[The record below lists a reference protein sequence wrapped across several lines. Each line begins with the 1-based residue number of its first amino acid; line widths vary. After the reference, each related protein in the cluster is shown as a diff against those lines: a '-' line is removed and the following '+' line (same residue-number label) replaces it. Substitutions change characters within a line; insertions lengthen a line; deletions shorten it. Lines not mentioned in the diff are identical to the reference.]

1 MEAESS
7 SANTM
12 SRTPIP
18 EATKTV
24 IREAVRKKGSRNGT
38 MLLNSLL
45 KSLADSGYEPP
56 DLSTIVDHLDGDF
69 SPLGLDEVVRGTR
82 DMFEVLEHPIF
93 GDMFTA
99 ALRKIQAQDQPPFDF
114 GGNQLEATIK
124 AWGVPFVGPAAEL
137 LKQAMDQ
144 MNTKRRDANYANF
157 LPIVQS
163 SGMGKSRTVDE
174 LARRVFTLPF
184 NLRPTAEHT
193 GYPRGDPD
201 VLKGLSAWRR
211 TARQLR
217 SRHCIFFE
225 QLFKAVYK
233 VLQSFPTFGSQE
245 ELAEHFRTWLET
257 NKETLYRRVCEE
269 CERQETN
276 PTRFPDADQP
286 PTIRAE
292 DSTTAAS
299 TRIKL
304 LESQNQGESNEP
316 EALRSASTANE
327 LSQGSTSNRSDSVDS
342 PEWQAAQALVGLIR
356 QKSSVQSSGELAL
369 RTNKEPGTPRPV
381 WLHIYFDESHP
392 LTSDTT
398 EPEDG
403 QMYTSYQVL
412 CSVIN
417 RFRTL
422 DLFVVFLSTNSSISV
437 YSESPPQS
445 LFWSGRVINHKTSG
459 VQAPF
464 CELVFDQWG
473 RSQHLLFENV
483 HTLQEVC
490 KPKFMVRFGRPLFWT
505 RYESGDS
512 EIKGTIVSFARAK
525 LAGTQ
530 DGTLNDNGQLAVLG
544 IRIGLSFDRSR
555 VEARLKEERLIE
567 GYMRVAFSVPEHR
580 EYIYADALS
589 EPILA
594 EAGAQLMHMNEMWDG
609 FPRVLFD
616 WCNRGLID
624 KGERGELLVRLLLTK
639 AHDYIIRLI
648 SPELRPPPGFTR
660 PILLSDFLE
669 ALVGKENRGRI
680 FSARPNNVPDGLTL
694 AESALGQAR
703 LNFTHWAKAGDDSV
717 VTDEAT
723 WIALGRCLAWQ
734 CFDNQSEID
743 LITPLMLPPGE
754 DAKLG
759 RYTVSAVF
767 WQIKNRIKTPPVD
780 IDAERLGFFSP
791 YSASQ
796 KTPSS
801 VTAEYANS
809 RPYLTVVLNL
819 GVQVTEPDTAKPET
833 VKLAAANSR
842 SNNPYT
848 ADSQAVRNKT
858 NFPSTISP
866 AAKRRSNRKS
876 KLVHP
881 RYSISI
887 SGCSHKTFPS
897 LVSASEDHQYAS
909 LLTPGDFAAEH
920 VRKDQVFKEA
930 IVGMKPVW
938 KKAEGRMGSYYQVK
952 REEPTC
958 LGHAPPQDQSS
969 EVVEIHE
976 YASDAE
982 SGEAAEDEPEDG
994 MEIGH
999 DQAVGE

>member
-1 MEAESS
+1 MEAQSS

-12 SRTPIP
+12 SRPSIP
-18 EATKTV
+18 EATKIA
-24 IREAVRKKGSRNGT
+24 IREAVRKKGSHNGNK
-38 MLLNSLL
+38 LLNSLL

-56 DLSTIVDHLDGDF
+56 DFSTIVDHLDGDF
-69 SPLGLDEVVRGTR
+69 SPLGLDQVVRGTR
-82 DMFEVLEHPIF
+82 DMFEVLEHPVF
-93 GDMFTA
+93 NDMFTA
-99 ALRKIQAQDQPPFDF
+99 LRKTQAQSQPPFDF

-137 LKQAMDQ
+137 LRQAMDQ

-174 LARRVFTLPF
+174 LARRVFTLSF
-184 NLRPTAEHT
+184 NLRPTTDHT

-201 VLKGLSAWRR
+201 VLKGLSAWSR

-225 QLFKAVYK
+225 QLFKAVYE
-233 VLQSFPTFGSQE
+233 VLQGLPTFDSQE
-245 ELAEHFRTWLET
+245 ELAEYFRTWLEI

-269 CERQETN
+269 CEKQEAN
-276 PTRFPDADQP
+276 PTRSPDADQP

-299 TRIKL
+299 TLTKP

-316 EALRSASTANE
+316 EALRSVSMANE
-327 LSQGSTSNRSDSVDS
+327 LSQESTSSNRSDSVNS
-342 PEWQAAQALVGLIR
+342 PEWRAAQALIELIR
-356 QKSSVQSSGELAL
+356 QKSGVQSSGELDL
-369 RTNKEPGTPRPV
+369 RTDKDPGTPRPV

-398 EPEDG
+398 VPEDG
-403 QMYTSYQVL
+403 QIRTSYQVL

-422 DLFVVFLSTNSSISV
+422 DLFVVFLSTNSRISV
-437 YSESPPQS
+437 YSPPQS
-445 LFWSGRVINHKTSG
+445 LFWSNRVINQKTSG

-473 RSQHLLFENV
+473 QNQHLLFENV

-490 KPKFMVRFGRPLFWT
+490 KPRFMVRFGRPLFWT

-512 EIKGTIVSFARAK
+512 EVKGTIVSFARAK

-544 IRIGLSFDRSR
+544 ARIGLSFDRSR
-555 VEARLKEERLIE
+555 MEARLKEDRLIE
-567 GYMRVAFSVPEHR
+567 GHMRVAFSVPEHR

-594 EAGAQLMHMNEMWDG
+594 EAGAQLMHMNEMWDE

-624 KGERGELLVRLLLTK
+624 KGERGELLARLLLTK
-639 AHDYIIRLI
+639 AHDHIIRLI

-660 PILLSDFLE
+660 PILLSHFLE
-669 ALVGKENRGRI
+669 ALVGEENKDKI
-680 FSARPNNVPDGLTL
+680 FSARPNNVPNGLTL
-694 AESALGQAR
+694 AESVLGKAR
-703 LNFTHWAKAGDDSV
+703 LNFTHWAKAGDSSV

-723 WIALGRCLAWQ
+723 WIAMARCLAWQ

-754 DAKLG
+754 DVKLG

-767 WQIKNRIKTPPVD
+767 WQIKNRAKTPRVD

-791 YSASQ
+791 YLAGQETS
-796 KTPSS
+796 SS

-819 GVQVTEPDTAKPET
+819 GVQVTEPDTAKPEAS
-833 VKLAAANSR
+833 KPAAAKSC
-842 SNNPYT
+842 SNNPRA
-848 ADSQAVRNKT
+848 ADSQAARNKT
-858 NFPSTISP
+858 NSPLTISP

-887 SGCSHKTFPS
+887 SGCSHTTFPS
-897 LVSASEDHQYAS
+897 LVSASQDHRYAS
-909 LLTPGDFAAEH
+909 LLSPGDFAAEH
-920 VRKDQVFKEA
+920 ARKDQVFKEA
-930 IVGMKPVW
+930 IVRMKPVW

-958 LGHAPPQDQSS
+958 LGHASPQDQSS
-969 EVVEIHE
+969 EAVEIHE

-982 SGEAAEDEPEDG
+982 SEEEAEDEPGDG
-994 MEIGH
+994 MEIDH
-999 DQAVGE
+999 DQVVGE